1 MLANG
6 SDGTASFSG
15 ATHLPYLLSVHR
27 LSHKTLSHTCRSTV
41 PVKFLCTRMQFVT
54 LTEVLLLKTKIKKC
68 VSLQPVTYKYC
79 EAAKK
84 NLLPWKLKTFFLQGL
99 YFTFSWKEGFVCL
112 FYRKPFCKKT
122 KTAQQQKTIPTAR
135 RKLVWQK
142 SNCHFKSDFAVIKY
156 PVLWET

>member
-1 MLANG
+1 MVSSEFSMLANG

-15 ATHLPYLLSVHR
+15 TTHLPYLLSVHR

-84 NLLPWKLKTFFLQGL
+84 NLLPWKLKTFFYKDCILHSAEKRVL
-99 YFTFSWKEGFVCL
+99 FVCFTESLSVKKQKQHSDRRQYPQRENL
-112 FYRKPFCKKT
+112 FDRNLIIILKVT
-122 KTAQQQKTIPTAR
+122 SQ
-135 RKLVWQK
+135 
-142 SNCHFKSDFAVIKY
+142 
-156 PVLWET
+156 